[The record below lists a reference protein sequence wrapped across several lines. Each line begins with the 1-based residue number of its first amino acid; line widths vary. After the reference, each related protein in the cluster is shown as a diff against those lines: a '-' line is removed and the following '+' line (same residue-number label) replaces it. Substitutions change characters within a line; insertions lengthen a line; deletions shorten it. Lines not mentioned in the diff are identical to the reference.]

1 MRKSQKGGKIMSL
14 VTPEAFVLGLSAL
27 GAGFTMIAAVGI
39 GLGQGFAAGKA
50 VESVAR
56 QPEAQ
61 GDVLRTMLVG
71 QAVAETT
78 GIFAFIIS
86 IVLLFVN
93 PLVGML

>member
-1 MRKSQKGGKIMSL
+1 MSL
-14 VTPEAFVLGLSAL
+14 VTPEAFVLGMSAIA
-27 GAGFTMIAAVGI
+27 AGLIALAAVGI

-56 QPEAQ
+56 QPEASGTILQ
-61 GDVLRTMLVG
+61 TMIVG

-78 GIFAFIIS
+78 GIFAFVVSII
-86 IVLLFVN
+86 LLFVN

>member
-1 MRKSQKGGKIMSL
+1 MSL
-14 VTPEAFVLGLSAL
+14 VTPEAFILGLSAL
-27 GAGFTMIAAVGI
+27 GSALTMVAAVGI

-61 GDVLRTMLVG
+61 SAILSTMLVG